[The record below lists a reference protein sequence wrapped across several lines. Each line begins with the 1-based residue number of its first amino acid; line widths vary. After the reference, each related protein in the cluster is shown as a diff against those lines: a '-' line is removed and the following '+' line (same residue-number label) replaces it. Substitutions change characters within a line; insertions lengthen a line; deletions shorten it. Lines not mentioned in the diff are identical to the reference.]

1 MKKGKYEVTG
11 REDIKKGSLEYSST
25 EEMAILSLKVL
36 DTIVE
41 NAPDISAKDAMTV
54 LKDAADIYLQYHGL

>member
-1 MKKGKYEVTG
+1 MGKYETAG
-11 REDIKKGSLEYSST
+11 RQDLEDCLLEYTAT

-41 NAPDISAKDAMTV
+41 NAPDLSAKDAMTV
-54 LKDAADIYLQYHGL
+54 LKDAADIYLQYHRL